1 MRLQGRRILITGAAS
16 GIGAETARLFV
27 REGARV
33 ALIDRDE
40 DRLASVAG
48 EVDGAHVAADVA
60 DADATQR
67 AVDSLADK
75 LGGLDGVVGAAGIDL
90 LQPFA
95 AMTAEAWRKVLS
107 VNLDGPFHISHAARP
122 HLAAADGGTIVHIAS
137 GAGLRPLPARTA
149 YCSAKAGLVMFAK
162 ALAIDLAPDNIRVNA
177 ICPGI
182 VDTPMFR
189 DGLAAA
195 SDDPEAELAMVL
207 ERYLV
212 KRIGRPLD
220 IANAALFLSCAE
232 SAQVTGSAL
241 AVDGGR
247 VFH

>member
-1 MRLQGRRILITGAAS
+1 MRLANRRVLITGAAS
-16 GIGAETARLFV
+16 GIGAETARLFA
-27 REGARV
+27 REGAKV
-33 ALIDRDE
+33 ALLDRDE
-40 DRLASVAG
+40 DRLASVAA
-48 EVDGAHVAADVA
+48 EIDALSTAADVS
-60 DADATQR
+60 DAEAVAR
-67 AVDSLADK
+67 AVDKLADA

-95 AMTAEAWRKVLS
+95 EMTPAAWRHVLS
-107 VNLDGPFHISHAARP
+107 VNLDGPFNVSHAARP
-122 HLAAADGGTIVHIAS
+122 HLAGAGGGTIVHISS

-162 ALAIDLAPDNIRVNA
+162 ALAIDLTDDNIRVNA

-207 ERYLV
+207 DRYLV
-212 KRIGRPLD
+212 KRIGKPLD
-220 IANAALFLSCAE
+220 IANAALFLTCDE